1 MGLSKVQAQNISQ
14 HGHADEAREAYL
26 IDIVLNYSSPDHGRG
41 TGKESSSDL
50 LDWGEVYAYPAE
62 ARVEEEVE
70 DRYENY
76 QRERVKIVDDIVR
89 NAIGHHSGGL

>member
-14 HGHADEAREAYL
+14 HGDADEGREAHL
-26 IDIVLNYSSPDHGRG
+26 IDIVLNYSSPDHGSG

-70 DRYENY
+70 NRYENY
-76 QRERVKIVDDIVR
+76 QRKRVKIVYDVVW
-89 NAIGHHSGGL
+89 NAIGHHSCGL